1 MPTLTFPLSRI
12 EGHAQ
17 VVIEV
22 QAGEVVSARF
32 QAIEFRGF
40 EYFVQ
45 GAPAEQMPVIAPRI
59 CGVCSTA
66 HHVAAVKALEDA
78 YGVTPPPLALKI
90 RELLLLGQ
98 IIQNQATSL
107 FIFTMPDR
115 IGVASIFQV
124 APSTSSGQ
132 APSTSSPPRLP
143 RVLAMEVLAVAGQ
156 APSMSEQDNARI
168 AMRAL
173 QVRKAGTDLIT
184 TAGGQFIHPVKA
196 VVGGVTSGIGSEK
209 AATMR
214 AELSEVLPL
223 ACELFDCYWEMSLA
237 MGERIGT
244 WGDDAPA
251 CYIAAIADCRPNYCG
266 DVIRVMCPQG
276 DVRISFPARDF
287 RAHLTYQE
295 TDYSYAGQTSYEGE
309 VIRANSLARVNMARC
324 MGTPRADEYLAHFH
338 EAFGQPAHAIM
349 LFDLARGIELVYAL
363 ERAMEILAEPLD
375 HEDTDVPY
383 TPRDGKGYGLVEAP
397 RGPLIHHYSIKNGLI
412 VQAEFIIPTVH
423 NALAIERAL
432 RVAARRYVT
441 AEQVDMELE
450 RAVGRVVRAFDPC
463 IACATH

>member
-32 QAIEFRGF
+32 QAMEFRGF

-115 IGVASIFQV
+115 PGVASIFQV
-124 APSTSSGQ
+124 APPTLRPLDRLGTTQ
-132 APSTSSPPRLP
+132 A
-143 RVLAMEVLAVAGQ
+143 
-156 APSMSEQDNARI
+156 QDNAGSECDLGQDNAEI

-173 QVRKAGTDLIT
+173 QVRKAGTDLIR

-196 VVGGVTSGIGSEK
+196 VVGGVTSGIGPEQ
-209 AATMR
+209 AAVMR
-214 AELSEVLPL
+214 AELSEVLPI
-223 ACELFDCYWEMSLA
+223 ACDLFDLYWEMSLA

-266 DVIRVMCPQG
+266 DVIRVMCPKG
-276 DVRISFPARDF
+276 VVRASFPARDF

-295 TDYSYAGQTSYEGE
+295 IDYSYAGQTSYEGE
-309 VIRANSLARVNMARC
+309 VMRANSLARANMARC
-324 MGTPRADEYLAHFH
+324 MGTSCADEYLARFH
-338 EAFGQPAHAIM
+338 EAFGQPAHALM

-375 HEDTDVPY
+375 HEDTAVPY
-383 TPRDGKGYGLVEAP
+383 TPRDGEGYGLVEAP
-397 RGPLIHHYSIKNGLI
+397 RGPLIHHYRIENGLI
-412 VQAEFIIPTVH
+412 AQAEFIIPTVH

-432 RVAARRYVT
+432 RVAAKRYIT
-441 AEQVDMELE
+441 AERVDMELE